1 MMNRHH
7 QDENET
13 HSYREKE
20 MEFQCL
26 YVQSLLANH
35 NAIFTVWLCWF
46 GPREAVLLLSSVAQE
61 CHKNA

>member
-26 YVQSLLANH
+26 CMCNQVLANH
-35 NAIFTVWLCWF
+35 NDRECAIDFC
-46 GPREAVLLLSSVAQE
+46 VLSFE
-61 CHKNA
+61 K